1 MQNEEVID
9 DNCIDLMFPYA
20 DTTIN
25 VKRNIEE
32 NVNNAKIMEQCYF
45 ESYIDDLMREWSLK
59 KK

>member
-1 MQNEEVID
+1 
-9 DNCIDLMFPYA
+9 MFPYA